1 MRTLLTMDLGV
12 DPAQLVAIL
21 HFDGTPITARLI
33 RREIAARVRGFAAPL
48 TQEAVS

>member
-1 MRTLLTMDLGV
+1 MDPSWGEKVAKQGV
-12 DPAQLVAIL
+12 RWKKFVENDAAQVS
-21 HFDGTPITARLI
+21 DI